1 MTAIRQTTTP
11 LSSIP
16 ENRKKG
22 SYVLIMTLAE
32 EQTIG
37 IGRLGSIWFPDGCYA
52 YVGSAMAGLKPRLD
66 RHLRRDKKKHW
77 HIDYLLPRATI
88 SGVIIAESEARIE
101 CQIAR
106 LLNRHY
112 HPIPGFGCSDCRCPS
127 HLFFA
132 PDENQMK
139 SYVMSS
145 ISLLGIPPTVSMK

>member
-1 MTAIRQTTTP
+1 MTAIWQTATA

-16 ENRKKG
+16 ENRRKG
-22 SYVLIMTLAE
+22 SYVLIITLAE

-37 IGRLGSIWFPDGCYA
+37 IGSLGSIRFPAGYYA

-77 HIDYLLPRATI
+77 HIDHLLPRASI
-88 SGVIIAESEARIE
+88 SGIIIAESEARIE

-106 LLNRHY
+106 LLGRHY
-112 HPIPGFGCSDCRCPS
+112 HPTTGFGCSDCRCPS

-132 PDENQMK
+132 TDENQMRTT
-139 SYVMSS
+139 VMSS
-145 ISLLGIPPTVSMK
+145 ISLLGIPPTVSME